1 MIVVDTMEEKSG
13 VAILHTEKSFI
24 NATTN
29 SILSKKKVLQP
40 TFNQR
45 RDYCKMLWCLW
56 PNNDS

>member
-13 VAILHTEKSFI
+13 VAIMLTEKSFI

-29 SILSKKKVLQP
+29 STLPKKKVSHLI
-40 TFNQR
+40 FNR
-45 RDYCKMLWCLW
+45 RTEYCKMLWCLW

>member
-13 VAILHTEKSFI
+13 VAIMLTEKSFI

-40 TFNQR
+40 TFKQR
-45 RDYCKMLWCLW
+45 RDYCKMLWWL
-56 PNNDS
+56 